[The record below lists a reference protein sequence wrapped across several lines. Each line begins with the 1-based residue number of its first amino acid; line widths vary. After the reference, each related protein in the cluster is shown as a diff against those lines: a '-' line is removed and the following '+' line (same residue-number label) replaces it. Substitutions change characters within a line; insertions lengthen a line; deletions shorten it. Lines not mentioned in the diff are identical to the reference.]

1 MDRTHVSM
9 SMDWSNPNR
18 TPRSLASNRS
28 GKNLGTMSNKS
39 LNRKMSKTKMAL
51 TLNPMGIL

>member
-1 MDRTHVSM
+1 
-9 SMDWSNPNR
+9 MDWGNINR

-28 GKNLGTMSNKS
+28 GKNLGTMGSNKS